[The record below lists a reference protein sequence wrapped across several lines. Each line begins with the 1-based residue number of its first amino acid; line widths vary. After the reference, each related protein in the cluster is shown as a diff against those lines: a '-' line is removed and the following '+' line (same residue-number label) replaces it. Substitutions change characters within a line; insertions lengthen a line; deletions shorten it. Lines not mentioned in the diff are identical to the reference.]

1 MLWSKEDFEREVRRQ
16 LVELESIRKRVPALE
31 EVHRKID
38 LLEKS
43 QRSLLRKLGEFF
55 DAEPGTSK
63 RRAQRKTRAR
73 SPARRHSAAITSIR
87 ELARSLQ
94 SSPRWRKPG
103 LPPIEP
109 TAFN

>member
-55 DAEPGTSK
+55 ETEGAPK
-63 RRAQRKTRAR
+63 RRARRKAR
-73 SPARRHSAAITSIR
+73 PAPRRHSAAI
-87 ELARSLQ
+87 ASLRDLVRGIVPH
-94 SSPRWRKPG
+94 SSTRWKKPG

-109 TAFN
+109 TGFN